1 MFCLRKINNIQCK
14 QNRRFRLFFCV
25 FRFFL
30 KKVRKTFEKTL
41 KKIASKY
48 NKTPA
53 QISLRF
59 LTQRGVSV
67 VPKSKH
73 ELRLKENIDIFDF
86 HLTEEEINQIRQIDQ
101 NDTLF
106 SWTKNF

>member
-1 MFCLRKINNIQCK
+1 MKHGTAMQAWFPLAQGLLN
-14 QNRRFRLFFCV
+14 LSDETV
-25 FRFFL
+25 
-30 KKVRKTFEKTL
+30 L
-41 KKIASKY
+41 KKITSKY